1 MKQSRQIQIAL
12 LASILSIALCVT
24 VLVGTTLAWFV
35 DTSASTGNTVKIGQ
49 IDAAFL
55 LQWDETSSETLSP
68 GETQVAALK
77 TTQWAPGK
85 EETVTFQVQK
95 KEASLPFTYSVWLKS
110 DTPEAKLATYLD
122 VYVNDSENPVGTVAE
137 LINTPIGM
145 NTLSEDSQENS
156 PTIKLTIRMKAAPLS
171 LAGGTESLD
180 LWFEVR
186 ADQVR
191 EAVPQPDTLREQL
204 AAGGYVQLGNDL
216 QIASSA
222 PDGVREEDVVPQIP
236 VTQDAML
243 DLSGKTL
250 GISVDAGTSL
260 PYTPTLLSVMH
271 GSTLTLDGDGT
282 VSAEA
287 GANNSY
293 AINVVEDSTLIING
307 GTYLGSMSAVQVE
320 KGKAIIN
327 GGFFDLAPTCKKMAP
342 DMVGYL
348 INCINEAYNS
358 GEASVEIRGGTFVN
372 FDPSDNPEGE
382 GTSYVAEGYKVN
394 KELQQSGEI
403 WYTVVPEETAEN
415 NG

>member
-49 IDAAFL
+49 IDAVFS
-55 LQWDETSSETLSP
+55 LQQGENSSVTLDP
-68 GETQVAALK
+68 GKTKVAALQ
-77 TTQWAPGK
+77 TTQWAPGT
-85 EETVTFQVQK
+85 EETVTFEVQK
-95 KEASLPFTYSVWLKS
+95 TESSLPFTYSVWLKS
-110 DTPEAKLATYLD
+110 DTPAAKLATYLD
-122 VYVNDSENPVGTVAE
+122 VYLNDREDPLGTVAE
-137 LINTPIGM
+137 LINTPIR
-145 NTLSEDSQENS
+145 TIESTQEN
-156 PTIKLTIRMKAAPLS
+156 PQTIKLTIRMKAAPLS
-171 LAGGTESLD
+171 LAESTEPLD

-191 EAVPQPDTLREQL
+191 DAVSQPDTLREQL

-222 PDGVREEDVVPQIP
+222 PEGVREEDVVPQIP
-236 VTQDAML
+236 VTQDTML

-250 GISVDAGTSL
+250 SISVDAGVNL
-260 PYTPTLLSVMH
+260 PYTPTLLSVMN

-287 GANNSY
+287 GTNNSY

-307 GTYLGSMSAVQVE
+307 GTYRGSMSAVQVE
-320 KGKAIIN
+320 KGKVIIN
-327 GGFFDLAPTCKKMAP
+327 GGFFDLAPTCKEQAP
-342 DMVGYL
+342 DYAKYI
-348 INCINEAYNS
+348 INCIDSAYKD
-358 GEASVEIRGGTFVN
+358 GTAVVEIRGGTFVN
-372 FDPSDNPEGE
+372 FDPSANPEGE
-382 GTSYVAEGYKVN
+382 GTSYVADGYKVN
-394 KELQQSGEI
+394 KEQQQSGEI
-403 WYTVVPEETAEN
+403 WYIVVPEETAEN